1 MAGMI
6 SRRACFLQQFFHK
19 LSMMCGRP
27 ATVRQGYR
35 LKITEH
41 DLKIR
46 PAMKLNFLACGS
58 YQIYLFRGFPC
69 LLVKPPF
76 FKFYKNP

>member
-6 SRRACFLQQFFHK
+6 SRRACFLQRFFHK

-27 ATVRQGYR
+27 ASVRQGYR

-41 DLKIR
+41 DLKI
-46 PAMKLNFLACGS
+46 
-58 YQIYLFRGFPC
+58 C
-69 LLVKPPF
+69 L
-76 FKFYKNP
+76 